1 MYEALRENKVLS
13 TTLAC
18 DPNVSFVVEACAGS
32 GKTWLICSR
41 ILRFLVEGGRPS
53 SVLALTFTN
62 KAASEMQSRLKQFL
76 LFLAVKPDEEVV
88 EQLLSIGIKK
98 NNIKNVLQRARSLYE
113 CILMETEQPV
123 ICTFHSWY
131 SKILAMSPT
140 QISIFSNISLVASSK
155 EFQNKV
161 WKNFLDTQEN
171 NVNGE
176 DSEFMLLVE
185 TIGVR
190 SIKTALC
197 SLIPIRLEVE
207 DIIKNQNLT
216 PENDGIQQAL
226 KKCDFERKM
235 WCDKN
240 SEESNFL
247 SHYFNQINDREIF
260 TKLLIDLNSNNLTD
274 IASCFLVKDK
284 SSMHSRFIRKRDE
297 KIWGEHAEEVKKRT
311 LCFANSLALLF
322 KNCEIIIHEARDV
335 VLRSLAK
342 SFFLSLDLYVSEN
355 KETDYSGLEFLAWKI
370 ISGTYGPYVQSR
382 LDLHYDQILIDE
394 FQDTSSS
401 QWKILKYWLNS
412 YITSESG
419 VDTSSPKIFV
429 VGDPKQSI
437 YRFRGAD
444 PKIFY
449 KAQEWLTK
457 NFYAQKL
464 ETNKTRRCAQ
474 EIIKFMNLL
483 FCKSTLLDYK
493 NHRSYNQTRG
503 KVFRLPIINNQVDI
517 SNKNKD
523 RNWLL
528 DPLGGRKSDLWK
540 EEGEQIGKILLE
552 IKKSV
557 DDFTWG
563 DVKILVRS
571 RIHSKDISESLT
583 NLQIPNISDSNL
595 NLLDQQEIIDL
606 VSLLR
611 FLVEDTSDYTF
622 VVLAK
627 SNLFDIQ
634 DDELIWLKEYC
645 DVTGT
650 NNSLWENLVYF
661 VKTNEKEIPKKFIK
675 FVNYIKL
682 SNEKLEFM
690 PVHDFLQYIISSSL
704 MKKNLEEKLNPFRF
718 SKALSN
724 IEKFIEFSLD
734 VDFGKFPSLAKF
746 LKYITQVAEYKDL
759 EGLNIDHTDEFDAVS
774 IQTLHSAKG
783 LESRIIVLAG
793 MSDLEN
799 YDKEG
804 IKWFYSL
811 DQDLESIVEI
821 SSFKTGDYLLP
832 NQEKISVYEEKLI
845 EQEKQNLLYVGVTR
859 AKEILILSAVE
870 QKNFTG
876 SWYDLVSRYSS
887 QHNFLKNSQAE
898 NAN

>member
-1 MYEALRENKVLS
+1 
-13 TTLAC
+13 
-18 DPNVSFVVEACAGS
+18 
-32 GKTWLICSR
+32 
-41 ILRFLVEGGRPS
+41 
-53 SVLALTFTN
+53 
-62 KAASEMQSRLKQFL
+62 
-76 LFLAVKPDEEVV
+76 
-88 EQLLSIGIKK
+88 
-98 NNIKNVLQRARSLYE
+98 
-113 CILMETEQPV
+113 
-123 ICTFHSWY
+123 
-131 SKILAMSPT
+131 
-140 QISIFSNISLVASSK
+140 
-155 EFQNKV
+155 
-161 WKNFLDTQEN
+161 
-171 NVNGE
+171 
-176 DSEFMLLVE
+176 
-185 TIGVR
+185 
-190 SIKTALC
+190 
-197 SLIPIRLEVE
+197 
-207 DIIKNQNLT
+207 
-216 PENDGIQQAL
+216 
-226 KKCDFERKM
+226 M
-235 WCDKN
+235 W
-240 SEESNFL
+240 
-247 SHYFNQINDREIF
+247 R
-260 TKLLIDLNSNNLTD
+260 
-274 IASCFLVKDK
+274 
-284 SSMHSRFIRKRDE
+284 
-297 KIWGEHAEEVKKRT
+297 
-311 LCFANSLALLF
+311 
-322 KNCEIIIHEARDV
+322 
-335 VLRSLAK
+335 
-342 SFFLSLDLYVSEN
+342 
-355 KETDYSGLEFLAWKI
+355 
-370 ISGTYGPYVQSR
+370 
-382 LDLHYDQILIDE
+382 
-394 FQDTSSS
+394 
-401 QWKILKYWLNS
+401 
-412 YITSESG
+412 
-419 VDTSSPKIFV
+419 
-429 VGDPKQSI
+429 
-437 YRFRGAD
+437 
-444 PKIFY
+444 
-449 KAQEWLTK
+449 
-457 NFYAQKL
+457 
-464 ETNKTRRCAQ
+464 
-474 EIIKFMNLL
+474 
-483 FCKSTLLDYK
+483 
-493 NHRSYNQTRG
+493 
-503 KVFRLPIINNQVDI
+503 
-517 SNKNKD
+517 
-523 RNWLL
+523 
-528 DPLGGRKSDLWK
+528 

-552 IKKSV
+552 IKKSF

-571 RIHSKDISESLT
+571 RVHSKDISESLT

-650 NNSLWENLVYF
+650 NNSLWENLVHF

-690 PVHDFLQYIISSSL
+690 PVHDFLQYITSSSL

-759 EGLNIDHTDEFDAVS
+759 EGLNIDHTDGFDAVS

-821 SSFKTGDYLLP
+821 SSFKTGDHLLP

-876 SWYDLVSRYSS
+876 SWYDLV
-887 QHNFLKNSQAE
+887 
-898 NAN
+898 